1 MTKTRNSTYN
11 TLIMR
16 EVSPLPIPS
25 CRINITSSGDTTPAL
40 LHRSMIYCGRVFLCL
55 CLIIPTLF
63 FASCESY
70 DDPSHLLMKD
80 YFEESQGLSQ
90 ASTDSVARFSKKV
103 NEFTTRIP
111 EAKNDQGFYL
121 KNALND
127 ETDGYCQTCELN
139 KDPDAEE
146 PCSWGSFYLQP
157 EEWNPGYYDFVF
169 LNKNKVFA
177 TMLTRFYKPDELL
190 EKSDSELEKLMKK

>member
-16 EVSPLPIPS
+16 ELLPPPISS

-40 LHRSMIYCGRVFLCL
+40 LHRSMTYCGRFFMCL
-55 CLIIPTLF
+55 CLIFSTFF

-70 DDPSHLLMKD
+70 EDPSHLLMQG

-90 ASTDSVARFSKKV
+90 ASTDSVARFSQKV

-111 EAKNDQGFYL
+111 EAKNDPHYTQIQSNIKMAKL
-121 KNALND
+121 KITITIAD
-127 ETDGYCQTCELN
+127 EWEDDVVI
-139 KDPDAEE
+139 K
-146 PCSWGSFYLQP
+146 F
-157 EEWNPGYYDFVF
+157 
-169 LNKNKVFA
+169 
-177 TMLTRFYKPDELL
+177 
-190 EKSDSELEKLMKK
+190 